1 MRLPWSGGYASAI
14 LATRYGVS
22 FWLCLPLS
30 GLVSAALGALIG
42 WPVLRLKGVYFAM
55 TTLSL
60 TEAIRLLALNGGDLT
75 KGATGIVNIPRPGAI
90 RIFGLTIVP
99 EFNGADP
106 LPFYFL
112 ACALLVLGLAGVWR
126 LSTSRLGWVF
136 RSLRQNEDLATSIG
150 INVAKYRVIAFGV
163 CCFMGGIGGAFF
175 AVFHQNI
182 YPATYTISDSVN
194 FMLYCFLGGLSYIFG
209 PVVGA
214 FLLVIAFELL
224 HAVQDYQALIYGVLM
239 IVCMLWLPNGILSLG
254 LRPEGKRRR
263 EGLTMAILDVQ
274 GITKRFGGLTAVN
287 SVSFSVEKGAILSV
301 IGPNGAGKSTLFK
314 LISSF
319 VTPTSGRVNFD
330 GQNDHRSASRMRW
343 LDAGVVRTFQ
353 ETTIF
358 KEMTALQNVIVAHQL
373 RCSGLEF
380 RRLFLERHGAC

>member
-1 MRLPWSGGYASAI
+1 MGLDIRQSTRRAGSDHAGAAGENDRLTPGQKLRFAAFVLILFIAVPTFLGRSPYFITVLTNAAILSFISLGVWITFSIGRMNLAQGAFALVGGYAGAI
-14 LATRYGVS
+14 LATRCGVS
-22 FWLCLPLS
+22 FWLSLPLS
-30 GLVSAALGALIG
+30 GLISAALGTLIG

-60 TEAIRLLALNGGDLT
+60 TEAIRLLALNGGDIT

-90 RIFGLTIVP
+90 GIFGLTIVP

-112 ACALLVLGLAGVWR
+112 SCSLLVLGLLAVWR

-163 CCFMGGIGGAFF
+163 CCFMGGIGGSFF
-175 AVFHQNI
+175 AAFHQNI

-224 HAVQDYQALIYGVLM
+224 HAIQDYQALIYGVLM
-239 IVCMLWLPNGILSLG
+239 IACMLWLPNGILSLS
-254 LRPEGKRRR
+254 LRHDGKRKDR
-263 EGLTMAILDVQ
+263 G
-274 GITKRFGGLTAVN
+274 
-287 SVSFSVEKGAILSV
+287 S
-301 IGPNGAGKSTLFK
+301 
-314 LISSF
+314 
-319 VTPTSGRVNFD
+319 
-330 GQNDHRSASRMRW
+330 
-343 LDAGVVRTFQ
+343 
-353 ETTIF
+353 
-358 KEMTALQNVIVAHQL
+358 
-373 RCSGLEF
+373 
-380 RRLFLERHGAC
+380 

>member
-1 MRLPWSGGYASAI
+1 MGLDIYQSTPRPGSDGTTAASEDGRLTTGQKARFAALVVILFIAAPILLGRSPYFITVLTNAAILSFISLGVWITFSIGRMNLAQGAFALVGGYASAI
-14 LATRYGVS
+14 LATRYGIS

-30 GLVSAALGALIG
+30 GLISALIGALVG

-90 RIFGLTIVP
+90 GFFGLTIVP
-99 EFNGADP
+99 QFNGADP
-106 LPFYFL
+106 LPFYYL
-112 ACALLVLGLAGVWR
+112 ACSLLLIGLIGVWR

-150 INVAKYRVIAFGV
+150 VNVAKYRVIAFAV

-175 AVFHQNI
+175 AAFHQNI

-209 PVVGA
+209 PVIGA

-239 IVCMLWLPNGILSLG
+239 IACMLWLPNGILSLA
-254 LRPEGKRRR
+254 PRR
-263 EGLTMAILDVQ
+263 G
-274 GITKRFGGLTAVN
+274 
-287 SVSFSVEKGAILSV
+287 
-301 IGPNGAGKSTLFK
+301 
-314 LISSF
+314 
-319 VTPTSGRVNFD
+319 
-330 GQNDHRSASRMRW
+330 SRR
-343 LDAGVVRTFQ
+343 
-353 ETTIF
+353 
-358 KEMTALQNVIVAHQL
+358 KEEA
-373 RCSGLEF
+373 R
-380 RRLFLERHGAC
+380 